1 MVRVGL
7 LEVNR
12 GLESEN
18 LPGPVRER
26 REGVAARGRSRVLLS
41 RRDPTKMRATLEY
54 RSRNLALEMERLR
67 GVALGRRSEA
77 VFELRDDENA
87 SDFEVS
93 LP

>member
-41 RRDPTKMRATLEY
+41 RRDSTKTRATLEC

-67 GVALGRRSEA
+67 GVALGRRSDA